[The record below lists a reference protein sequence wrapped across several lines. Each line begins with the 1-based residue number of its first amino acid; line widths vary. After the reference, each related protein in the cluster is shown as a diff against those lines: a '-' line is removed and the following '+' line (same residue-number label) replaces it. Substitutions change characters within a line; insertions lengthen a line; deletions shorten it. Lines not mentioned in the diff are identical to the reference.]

1 MTQYKGLAI
10 SLLLAIPS
18 IAALTSC
25 EDTPD
30 IGNSLVED
38 ETEVVKV
45 SDFTVVGRT
54 VGNTSVE
61 TRNLVEM
68 LGRIDADGYG
78 KLSAEFVTQLM
89 PAAQLSSNLTRDNV
103 DSIRIEFYINNGAYV
118 GDSLAPMGLEVYK
131 LNRQLPANIN
141 SQFDVAQYYDPAD
154 LIASKIYTCNAL
166 GATDSIQNLS
176 YRQINVK
183 LTEVATRKVADE
195 LITTGISFP
204 RYFCPGIPRH
214 IR

>member
-1 MTQYKGLAI
+1 MTQYKCLALP
-10 SLLLAIPS
+10 LLLAIPS

-89 PAAQLSSNLTRDNV
+89 PAAQLSSTLTRDNV
-103 DSIRIEFYINNGAYV
+103 DSIRIEFYIIMEHMWATLSPRWDLRYT
-118 GDSLAPMGLEVYK
+118 
-131 LNRQLPANIN
+131 N
-141 SQFDVAQYYDPAD
+141 S
-154 LIASKIYTCNAL
+154 
-166 GATDSIQNLS
+166 TDSFLPIS
-176 YRQINVK
+176 TVS
-183 LTEVATRKVADE
+183 LTSQS
-195 LITTGISFP
+195 IM
-204 RYFCPGIPRH
+204 
-214 IR
+214 IRPT